1 MMDPFL
7 ILQYSIQYGPL
18 IKAAID
24 ESMSNDDLITKI
36 RKIAG
41 PFAPL
46 LEQIGGT
53 WFPQAKPALHIAAAA
68 MAAFDPSVTKWLQG
82 GLNVL
87 LSPSPNLR
95 VDGVYGA
102 ATRNA
107 VIAYQTQMGL
117 SVDGWAG
124 RLTQAAIDAALAKYA
139 PAAIPPPPVTSE
151 GR

>member
-1 MMDPFL
+1 MTDPFL
-7 ILQYSIQYGPL
+7 ILQYAIQYGPG

-24 ESMSNDDLITKI
+24 EAISNDDLITKI

-46 LEQIGGT
+46 LEQLGGT

-82 GLNVL
+82 SLNVL
-87 LSPSPNLR
+87 LVPSPNLR

-102 ATRNA
+102 GTRAA
-107 VIAYQTQMGL
+107 VQ
-117 SVDGWAG
+117 
-124 RLTQAAIDAALAKYA
+124 
-139 PAAIPPPPVTSE
+139 
-151 GR
+151 